1 MQVQTLVDDFDGIG
15 SGEEKPAIT
24 FELGEGRVKRGV
36 GFRWDD
42 LDGGDEDRR
51 RAESF
56 ELGREVGGLV
66 AGAGYEDAFVVEG
79 HLVVIVVGKMRYRS
93 DSRYSTM
100 YKPAHSY
107 LSRGLNDV
115 VPTVF
120 ESRMHHPG
128 KAAFI
133 AGLPSLKSP
142 RK

>member
-1 MQVQTLVDDFDGIG
+1 MQGQTLVEDFDGIG
-15 SGEEKPAIT
+15 AGEEKPVVT
-24 FELGEGRVKRGV
+24 FELGEGRVEKGV
-36 GFRWDD
+36 CFRWDD
-42 LDGGDEDRR
+42 LDGWDEDRR
-51 RAESF
+51 CAESF

-79 HLVVIVVGKMRYRS
+79 HLVVIVVGKMWYRS

-100 YKPAHSY
+100 YESAQFYP
-107 LSRGLNDV
+107 SRGLNDV

-120 ESRMHHPG
+120 ESRMHQPG